1 MKVAGRSRKGQGLI
15 EAAVAAIFLIPIAMG
30 LLDVAVMVISNM
42 TNDTA
47 AKNCARAA
55 ANQSTQPQ
63 AQQAALKIIN
73 GIKVSSIITSVA
85 IDSLDYPASKEAV
98 TVTTKMHVRF
108 PVPFPGFEYQ
118 VFVAKAV
125 EPILGQ

>member
-98 TVTTKMHVRF
+98 TNTQLQSWTAEDAISIQNNR
-108 PVPFPGFEYQ
+108 
-118 VFVAKAV
+118 
-125 EPILGQ
+125 L